1 MYDKSPV
8 SFLSL
13 EKYLYAAQKSSG
25 AALAEAEPAHGYFDL
40 SRKILTS
47 LGTSFFIGEALADLS
62 QELEAL
68 REGLQPDANADA
80 LATAAQHFSAVLHAF
95 RERLRQADQERAEDF
110 RKVLSILNEAFANLD
125 TGGDRSDVRLRKLE
139 SSLQD
144 ATRIED
150 LRSLKTHLSQTL
162 QFVRKEA
169 EREREERKEALQ
181 ALGNQISEVHKS
193 AARFRAGL
201 AGREEALTA
210 LSLSLGQKEAGTNLY
225 LALFVADA
233 VPALRARHG
242 NEVADGL
249 LDELARKEIQALA
262 PEGEI
267 FCWTQHALLLVWR
280 SSEDRDKV
288 RKLANNLKTPFQYG
302 ASVGARMATFSI
314 ALRSLIMQA
323 GGGMEQITKHLDQFA
338 REGAKC

>member
-1 MYDKSPV
+1 V

-13 EKYLYAAQKSSG
+13 EKYLYAAQQKSSG
-25 AALAEAEPAHGYFDL
+25 AAVAEAEPALGYFDL

-47 LGTSFFIGEALADLS
+47 VGSSFFIGEALADLS
-62 QELEAL
+62 QELDTL
-68 REGLQPDANADA
+68 REGLRPDSGAET
-80 LATAAQHFSAVLHAF
+80 LAASAKHFSFILHAF

-110 RKVLSILNEAFANLD
+110 RKVLAILNEAFANLN

-144 ATRIED
+144 ATRIDD

-169 EREREERKEALQ
+169 EKEREERREALQ
-181 ALGNQISEVHKS
+181 ALGNQISDVHKS
-193 AARFRAGL
+193 ASRFRVGL
-201 AGREEALTA
+201 AGRDEALSELA
-210 LSLSLGQKEAGTNLY
+210 ASLNQNESDTNLY

-242 NEVADGL
+242 NEIADGL
-249 LDELARKEIQALA
+249 LDELGRKEIQALA
-262 PEGEI
+262 PEGKI
-267 FCWTQHALLLVWR
+267 FCWAPHAVLLVWR
-280 SSEDRDKV
+280 SAEDRDKV
-288 RKLANNLKTPFQYG
+288 RKLGSQLKTPFQYG
-302 ASVGARMATFSI
+302 ASVGTRVATFSI

-323 GGGMEQITKHLDQFA
+323 GGALEQITTHLDQFA
-338 REGAKC
+338 QC

>member
-1 MYDKSPV
+1 M

-25 AALAEAEPAHGYFDL
+25 AALAEVEPALGYFDL

-47 LGTSFFIGEALADLS
+47 VGSSFFIGEALADLS
-62 QELEAL
+62 QELDTL
-68 REGLQPDANADA
+68 REGLRAESGGET
-80 LATAAQHFSAVLHAF
+80 LASAAKHFSGLLHSF

-110 RKVLSILNEAFANLD
+110 RKVLAILNEAFANLD
-125 TGGDRSDVRLRKLE
+125 TGGDRSDIRLRKLE

-144 ATRIED
+144 ATRIDD

-162 QFVRKEA
+162 LFVRKEA

-193 AARFRAGL
+193 AARFRVGL
-201 AGREEALTA
+201 AGRDEALNELAT
-210 LSLSLGQKEAGTNLY
+210 SLKQNESGTNLY
-225 LALFVADA
+225 VALFVADA

-242 NEVADGL
+242 NEIADGL

-262 PEGEI
+262 PEGKI
-267 FCWTQHALLLVWR
+267 FCWAPHAVLLVWR
-280 SSEDRDKV
+280 SRDDRDKV
-288 RKLANNLKTPFQYG
+288 RKLGNQLKTPFQYG
-302 ASVGARMATFSI
+302 ASVGTRVATFSI

-323 GGGMEQITKHLDQFA
+323 GEALEQITAQLDQFA
-338 REGAKC
+338 KC